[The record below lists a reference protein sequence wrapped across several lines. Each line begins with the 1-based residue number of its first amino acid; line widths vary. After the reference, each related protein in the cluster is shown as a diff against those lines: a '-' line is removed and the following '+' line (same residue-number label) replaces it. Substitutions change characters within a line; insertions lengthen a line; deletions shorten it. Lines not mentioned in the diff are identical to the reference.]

1 MSALVENAL
10 QGMSATRRA
19 PASTVH
25 QEVPVRAPRTRSLV
39 RTLLQGDALKADV
52 KQFFRTRQSSLP
64 AQWEVD
70 VVVDVERS
78 LAREPGYREGGFL
91 GLLRY
96 ACDLADASRTE
107 TTWTE
112 TRLWFLLRKRLSS
125 SSGLMLLRSVAN
137 SHEIVQS
144 LLDDPDGMRR
154 RGFCDVLRVL
164 GARTGQIL
172 LEHPRLIDRPIW
184 EFNLQLTTRADRY
197 NRNRDAK
204 RIVQPLDVFCGAIFV
219 YLRDRGLEPALT
231 ELRTAVLLSGAP
243 LSAALDAWIESL
255 QATPG
260 TSLIKGTRLPDD
272 PRQWIWLTGISVLEQ
287 SGLTDRLGRL
297 ASCERA
303 LLEHARALE
312 TWKDDLATSIEALL
326 RQEIDRTLPESRR
339 VPYSIVRAEN
349 APPPVSDPV
358 PLQAGAGGDPSDS
371 SQILSFLSGD
381 RPAPDADALAE
392 SGGSREETLAAQRQ
406 LNQAMDEYKGG
417 SWSPLTETSEG
428 IPTIGFGLPD
438 LERQA
443 RWVGDG
449 WKSGWT
455 PTGHVWAEKFRTLLG
470 DARVREFLRL
480 GPSWIAGLREVL
492 TESEPWTM
500 AGGEDLLRW
509 IYPAK
514 FRPME
519 IEFRQNQRPY
529 APGHS
534 TGYDWTVLRLLSLTL
549 AEVAGAAREP
559 GLAPSCLV
567 VLRNWQRM
575 SPHRHLVPHSQDW
588 WAWLAEE
595 VDQRTEAEAS
605 RPFPA
610 VLPLDDEWRIR
621 HMAPWI
627 AFPSPASASV
637 LGEWVTDPL
646 AALHADPHLVHE
658 RWASRLS
665 MLTQLQEAA
674 KEESLS
680 ELVRRLG

>member
-1 MSALVENAL
+1 
-10 QGMSATRRA
+10 
-19 PASTVH
+19 
-25 QEVPVRAPRTRSLV
+25 V

-52 KQFFRTRQSSLP
+52 KQFFRKRQASLP
-64 AQWEVD
+64 AQWDMD
-70 VVVDVERS
+70 VVIQVERS

-91 GLLRY
+91 GLLRF

-137 SHEIVQS
+137 SHEVVQS
-144 LLDDPDGMRR
+144 LLDDPDGTRR

-184 EFNLQLTTRADRY
+184 EFTLLLTIRADRY
-197 NRNRDAK
+197 NRKRDSK
-204 RIVQPLDVFCGAIFV
+204 RIVHPLDVFCGSIFV
-219 YLRDRGLEPALT
+219 YLRERGLEPALA
-231 ELRTAVLLSGAP
+231 ELRSGVLQSGAP
-243 LSAALDAWIESL
+243 LSGALDAWIEAL
-255 QATPG
+255 QG
-260 TSLIKGTRLPDD
+260 TSGSSLINGTQLSDD

-287 SGLTDRLGRL
+287 AGLTDRTGRI
-297 ASCERA
+297 ASGERA
-303 LLEHARALE
+303 LLERARALE
-312 TWKDDLATSIEALL
+312 TWKDDLAIAIEALL

-339 VPYSIVRAEN
+339 MPYSFVQAEN
-349 APPPVSDPV
+349 APAPDSNPVSSTGIDGV
-358 PLQAGAGGDPSDS
+358 VAKFG
-371 SQILSFLSGD
+371 QILSPASLEEPAREADSVIDPDVD
-381 RPAPDADALAE
+381 RDDILEAE
-392 SGGSREETLAAQRQ
+392 RQ
-406 LNQAMDEYKGG
+406 LRLAMVEFGG
-417 SWSPLTETSEG
+417 RSWSSSTETSEG
-428 IPTIGFGLPD
+428 IPTIGFGLSD

-443 RWVGDG
+443 RWVGEG

-455 PTGHVWAEKFRTLLG
+455 PTGHVWAEKYRTLLG
-470 DARVREFLRL
+470 DSRVREFLRL
-480 GPSWIAGLREVL
+480 GPSWVAGLREIL

-500 AGGEDLLRW
+500 AGWEDLVRW

-514 FRPME
+514 FRPLE

-529 APGHS
+529 SPGNR

-549 AEVAGAAREP
+549 AEVVGAAREP

-575 SPHRHLVPHSQDW
+575 SPHRGLVPHSQDW

-595 VDQRTEAEAS
+595 VDQRTEAEAN
-605 RPFPA
+605 RAFPSPI
-610 VLPLDDEWRIR
+610 PLDDEWRIR

-637 LGEWVTDPL
+637 LGEWVRDPL
-646 AALHADPHLVHE
+646 TALHSDDHLVHE
-658 RWASRLS
+658 RWANRLS
-665 MLTQLQEAA
+665 MLTQLQDEA
-674 KEESLS
+674 KEESMS
-680 ELVRRLG
+680 ELSRRLG